1 MLEWVCPSCDRL
13 VDPALDSCP
22 FCASQAQESP
32 SISTGPVQSDAWRIA
47 DRLLRIALG
56 TITIVTLIYF
66 LIVVWAVYREDDL
79 LLDRLTRWLPI
90 P

>member
-1 MLEWVCPSCDRL
+1 MLEWVCPACDRV
-13 VDPALDSCP
+13 VDPAFDSCP
-22 FCASQAQESP
+22 FCAGQARGTPATAGRPPQASRW
-32 SISTGPVQSDAWRIA
+32 QMA

-56 TITIVTLIYF
+56 MIAILTLVYF

-79 LLDRLTRWLPI
+79 LLDRLTRWLPM

>member
-1 MLEWVCPSCDRL
+1 MLEWVCPACDRI

-22 FCASQAQESP
+22 FCASQPGKFLAVP
-32 SISTGPVQSDAWRIA
+32 TGPVQSDAWRTA
-47 DRLLRIALG
+47 DQLFRIALG
-56 TITIVTLIYF
+56 TITMLTLIYF

-79 LLDRLTRWLPI
+79 LLDRLTRWLPM